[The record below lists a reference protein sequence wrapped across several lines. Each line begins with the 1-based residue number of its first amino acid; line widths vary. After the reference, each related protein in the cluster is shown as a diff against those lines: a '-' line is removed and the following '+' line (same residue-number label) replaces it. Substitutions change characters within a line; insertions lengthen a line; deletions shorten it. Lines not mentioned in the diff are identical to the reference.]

1 MLGRI
6 KHLLNLV
13 FDRNSQA
20 GVELWLLRWSLFIT
34 ALLFAAGWFDFK
46 KATGELGLLALSSKW
61 QTGIGVLAVFAV
73 FLFILA
79 FISLSRSGISFL
91 NRAQAI
97 GKLFNSFRRPVNWLI
112 FGSCIFLFCFITL
125 GPFSNF
131 TEYLFTR
138 AFLLWIFCLIGYACL
153 SALWPERAWPLRFLT
168 SLLVITVFYR
178 VGTYLPGITNYPLSL
193 GWGESSNINNA
204 SFFVADKLF
213 GTPAPLPMINSGRAL
228 LNVFPFLLPSPQI
241 WVSRLWAVILWV
253 SITGITAYLLNRRLG
268 ITNRLTGFLMT
279 LFAFIYFL
287 QGPIYYELLLQ
298 VALVLWLFNPR
309 HFGRSLVVVIAAS
322 LWAGIC
328 RINWFP
334 MPGMTAA
341 FIYLLEV
348 PVNGQRWWQYMWK
361 PAAWVCG
368 GLVAAIASFSGYS
381 AIAGNATTFAFSSMS
396 SPLLWYRLLP
406 SATDRW
412 GVLTT
417 ALVVALPCLVM
428 LGIWLKNKGANWNMW
443 RRLAI
448 FAILVIFF
456 GGGIV
461 VSVKIGGGAGI
472 HNLDAFWFFLLVL
485 GSFAFFNR
493 TRADRVEDGKAIRI
507 SPFLTAL
514 LVAVPVLMQLTNAN
528 AQPLPDQQQL
538 DNVIISMRAYL
549 YPVIEKGKPV
559 LFIDNKQLITF
570 GYFPKIQMVTE
581 YETVFM
587 LEMAMSGN
595 EEFFKKF
602 RQDLKDNRFG
612 AIVTYPQPDRLQGPG
627 EAFFEENNVQI
638 KYIGNAL
645 SCYYQVL
652 RSWGDVNV
660 AIFVPRQQPVN
671 CP

>member
-1 MLGRI
+1 M
-6 KHLLNLV
+6 
-13 FDRNSQA
+13 
-20 GVELWLLRWSLFIT
+20 FIT
-34 ALLFAAGWFDFK
+34 ALFFAAGWFDFK
-46 KATGELGLLALSSKW
+46 RAASELGLLALSTKW
-61 QTGIGVLAVFAV
+61 QTGIAVLAAFVV
-73 FLFILA
+73 LLIILA
-79 FISLSRSGISFL
+79 FISLSRIGIFFL

-97 GKLFNSFRRPVNWLI
+97 GKLFKSIPRQVNWFI
-112 FGSCIFLFCFITL
+112 FGTCIFLFCFITQ
-125 GPFSNF
+125 GPFSNL

-153 SALWPERAWPLRFLT
+153 TALWPERAWPFRLLT

-178 VGTYLPGITNYPLSL
+178 VGTYLPEITNYPLSL

-213 GTPAPLPMINSGRAL
+213 GAPAPLPMINSGRAL
-228 LNVFPFLLPSPQI
+228 LNALPFLLPSPQI
-241 WVSRLWAVILWV
+241 WISRLWAVILWV

-268 ITNRLTGFLMT
+268 LTDRLAGFLMT

-298 VALVLWLFNPR
+298 VAFVLWLFDAR
-309 HFGRSLVVVIAAS
+309 HFGHSLVLVVAAS

-334 MPGMTAA
+334 MPGVTAA
-341 FIYLLEV
+341 FLYILEV
-348 PVNGQRWWQYMWK
+348 PLNGQNWWRYLWK
-361 PAAWVCG
+361 PAVWVSG
-368 GLVAAIASFSGYS
+368 GLAAALASFLGYS

-406 SATDRW
+406 NATDGW
-412 GVLTT
+412 GVLIT
-417 ALVVALPCLVM
+417 ALVVALPCLIM
-428 LGIWLKNKGANWNMW
+428 LGEWFKNNGTNLNLW
-443 RRLAI
+443 RKLGI
-448 FAILVIFF
+448 IAILFIFF

-485 GSFAFFNR
+485 GSFVFFNR
-493 TRADRVEDGKAIRI
+493 IFADRAEGFKAFRI

-514 LVAVPVLMQLTNAN
+514 LVAIPILMQLTNVN

-538 DNVIISMRAYL
+538 DTIIVSMRAYL
-549 YPVIEKGKPV
+549 NPVIEKGKPV
-559 LFIDNKQLITF
+559 LFIDNKQLVTF

-602 RQDLKDNRFG
+602 RQDLRDNRFG
-612 AIVTYPQPDRLQGPG
+612 AIITYPQPDRLQGPG

-645 SCYYQVL
+645 TCYYQVL

-660 AIFVPRQQPVN
+660 AIFVPRPQPLN